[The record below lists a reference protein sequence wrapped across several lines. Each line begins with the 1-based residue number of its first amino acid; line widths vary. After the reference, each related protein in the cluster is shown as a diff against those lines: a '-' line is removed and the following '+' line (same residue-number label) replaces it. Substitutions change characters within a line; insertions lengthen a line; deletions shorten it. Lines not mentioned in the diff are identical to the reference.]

1 MKTRKKIRS
10 FTLEEETLALIKKI
24 AVQEQRS
31 ESQVVD
37 MIILSQT
44 KFTLK

>member
-10 FTLEEETLALIKKI
+10 FTLEQETLDLIKKI

-44 KFTLK
+44 KFILK

>member
-24 AVQEQRS
+24 AIQEQRS
-31 ESQVVD
+31 ESQIVD

-44 KFTLK
+44 KFILK

>member
-1 MKTRKKIRS
+1 MKIRKKIRS
-10 FTLEEETLALIKKI
+10 FTLEQETLDLIKKI

-31 ESQVVD
+31 ESQIVD

-44 KFTLK
+44 KFILK

>member
-24 AVQEQRS
+24 AIQEQRS

-44 KFTLK
+44 KFILK

>member
-1 MKTRKKIRS
+1 MKARKKIRS
-10 FTLEEETLALIKKI
+10 FTLEQETLDLIKKI

-37 MIILSQT
+37 MMILSQT
-44 KFTLK
+44 KFILK

>member
-1 MKTRKKIRS
+1 MKIRKKIRS
-10 FTLEEETLALIKKI
+10 FTLEQETLDLIKKI

-44 KFTLK
+44 KFILK